1 MTTLFGNTWDDLR
14 IMQNGSAR
22 TIDFGDAPTATAGDR
37 RLLAE
42 HGVAGLESKKFYGV
56 LDRLQASGII
66 TGYRR
71 A

>member
-1 MTTLFGNTWDDLR
+1 MTTFFGNTWDDLR
-14 IMQNGSAR
+14 IVQNGTSRA
-22 TIDFGDAPTATAGDR
+22 IDFGDAPEATAGDR
-37 RLLAE
+37 RLLSQ
-42 HGVAGLESKKFYGV
+42 HGVAGLEAKKFYGV